1 MVKVADPYT
10 GNGLAD
16 AALTDMAH
24 SLFRSAREMRGL
36 MQVASNVVL
45 WDIESKD
52 SVVPATVAKKGHHP
66 AVRILI
72 EQGREYD
79 RWKKLEDDAE
89 SSPAEDALAIRVQ
102 VAKGKQRALSD
113 LRDTSLK
120 IQQLSQEALRQAND
134 LITKLASMRQQM
146 VMHRE
151 KMGIDLDNAGDAE
164 LLVIAEDG
172 PTSESADVPSGP
184 RRLESFVE
192 PA

>member
-24 SLFRSAREMRGL
+24 SLFRSAREMRAL

-45 WDIESKD
+45 WDISSQESI
-52 SVVPATVAKKGHHP
+52 VPATVAKRGHHP
-66 AVRILI
+66 CVRILI

-79 RWKKLEDDAE
+79 RWKRLEDDAE
-89 SSPAEDALAIRVQ
+89 SSPADDALALRVQ

-120 IQQLSQEALRQAND
+120 IQQLSQDALRQAND
-134 LITKLASMRQQM
+134 LITKLAAMRQTMQI
-146 VMHRE
+146 HRE
-151 KMGIDLDNAGDAE
+151 KMGMDLDNAGDAE
-164 LLVIAEDG
+164 LMVLAEE
-172 PTSESADVPSGP
+172 PSVSADVPTGP
-184 RRLESFVE
+184 GRLEKFLES
-192 PA
+192 P